1 MNSKLFLITSL
12 VTLIQLFIFHILVT
26 EASII
31 FKIISII
38 PLHCVCYVWY
48 HAGKAVGTSDQVL
61 REKKLNE
68 LLERNK

>member
-1 MNSKLFLITSL
+1 MNSKLFLIASL

-38 PLHCVCYVWY
+38 PLHCICYVWY
-48 HAGKAVGTSDQVL
+48 HAGKAVGKSEQIETE
-61 REKKLNE
+61 RKLSKFMNE
-68 LLERNK
+68 

>member
-48 HAGKAVGTSDQVL
+48 HAGKSVGRSEQIETE
-61 REKKLNE
+61 RKLSKFMNE
-68 LLERNK
+68 